1 MRFGEVMDFSIFSD
15 EVMGFEDGK
24 IPLHA
29 ALRHSAHF
37 EVAIF
42 HGLHADPTALPHTRF
57 KPGFDKR
64 DAFRPSGA
72 KWRRKQVRADT
83 TSTSSSK

>member
-1 MRFGEVMDFSIFSD
+1 MRFGEVLDSSIFSN
-15 EVMGFEDGK
+15 EVMGFEDRT
-24 IPLHA
+24 IPFHT

-42 HGLHADPTALPHTRF
+42 HRLHADPSPLPHRRF

-64 DAFRPSGA
+64 DPFRS
-72 KWRRKQVRADT
+72 
-83 TSTSSSK
+83 